1 MDWRKNCLMSKF
13 KQFRVELDAGTRCPS
28 LMLKFCLQT
37 VFAVLLSMQIAG
49 CMPRIHPAGERIY
62 PGRLETD
69 RYVTADDTVL
79 PLRVWLPASGEVTAV
94 LIALH
99 GFNDYS
105 NFFQL
110 PGSYL
115 QQQGIA
121 SYAYDQRGFGGTP
134 GRGLWAG
141 VDTYGEDLR
150 LFVQL
155 IKARYPELP
164 VYVLGVSM
172 GAAVTIAALG
182 RDADMPV
189 DGVILVAPAV
199 WARSTMPW
207 YQRFVL
213 WSMAHTLP
221 WLTLTGESVQVMA
234 SDNIEM
240 LRAFSRDPLV
250 IKETRV
256 EAIYGLTNLMD
267 AAAASAANIEV
278 KSLLLVG
285 EKDEIIPQEA
295 TFRFLQNFLQTGTAN
310 KTVAFYQN
318 GYHMLLRDCQA
329 AVVWKDIAA
338 WIARAD
344 AALPSGADRR
354 AAELLRE
361 NGLHRQ
367 LAMAAGAMA
376 CTERA
381 GFATKSFSGCVFRDK
396 KRTIKGQERRELHH
410 LRFAVN
416 K

>member
-1 MDWRKNCLMSKF
+1 MSGVRPCSQGEFGKRC
-13 KQFRVELDAGTRCPS
+13 QFS
-28 LMLKFCLQT
+28 MLKSFLQT
-37 VFAVLLSMQIAG
+37 GIAMLLAIQFWG
-49 CMPRIHPAGERIY
+49 CMPRVYPAGERIY
-62 PGRLETD
+62 PGRLEQD
-69 RYVTADDTVL
+69 RYITADDVAL
-79 PLRVWLPASGEVTAV
+79 PYRAWLPEPGEAKAV

-115 QQQGIA
+115 QQRGIA
-121 SYAYDQRGFGGTP
+121 SYAYDQRGFGGAP

-141 VDTYGEDLR
+141 VDAYADDLR

-155 IKARYPELP
+155 LKARYPALP

-172 GAAVTIAALG
+172 GAAVTIVAMSRDDDAL
-182 RDADMPV
+182 V

-213 WSMAHTLP
+213 WSMAHSLP
-221 WLTLTGESVQVMA
+221 WLTLTGESVQVQA

-256 EAIYGLTNLMD
+256 ETIYGLTNLMD
-267 AAAASAANIEV
+267 AAAADAAQLTT

-285 EKDEIIPQEA
+285 EKDEIIPRQA
-295 TFRFLQNFLQTGTAN
+295 TFRFLQGFLQTRETG

-329 AVVWKDIAA
+329 EVVWNDIDA
-338 WIARAD
+338 WIKRAD
-344 AALPSGADRR
+344 MALPSGADKR
-354 AAELLRE
+354 AAEQLRE
-361 NGLHRQ
+361 NGLRKQ
-367 LAMAAGAMA
+367 ITMASVRGSA
-376 CTERA
+376 E
-381 GFATKSFSGCVFRDK
+381 
-396 KRTIKGQERRELHH
+396 Q
-410 LRFAVN
+410 
-416 K
+416 